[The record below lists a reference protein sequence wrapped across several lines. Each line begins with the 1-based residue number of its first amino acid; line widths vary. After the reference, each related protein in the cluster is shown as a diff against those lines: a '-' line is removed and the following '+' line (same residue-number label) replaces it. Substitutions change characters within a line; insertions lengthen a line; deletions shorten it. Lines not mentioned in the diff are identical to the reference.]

1 MDFSPVTTFKCNTEF
16 YGSIHL
22 DLCLI
27 CQKERTKE
35 SLVTKKKEGRLD
47 EIKRQLSEHHEYQ
60 TGKYTLL
67 YDAVKD
73 TSSGELQKSSYHY
86 SCPKVFS
93 RDYVYVRRAKE
104 AV

>member
-1 MDFSPVTTFKCNTEF
+1 M
-16 YGSIHL
+16 HL

-27 CQKERTKE
+27 CQKERSKE

-47 EIKRQLSEHHEYQ
+47 EIKRQLSENHEYQ

-73 TSSGELQKSSYHY
+73 TSSEESQKFSYHY
-86 SCPKVFS
+86 ILVQRYFLEIML
-93 RDYVYVRRAKE
+93 DELRRL
-104 AV
+104 